1 MGAGVPLFVGVP
13 FKLSGRSCLVECR
26 RCTVQF
32 PTSNL
37 YSNTDG
43 STQKGCCKLLYS
55 SQLQTFTLTLMA
67 LLRRDAVNYCTVPN
81 FKPLLKTLMALLR
94 RDAVNY
100 CSIPGAFAG
109 ESGRLWRL
117 LCTVLACVAC
127 CWQVTALPV
136 CITAEY

>member
-55 SQLQTFTLTLMA
+55 SQLQTFTQNTDGSAQKGCCKLLYSSQLQTFTL
-67 LLRRDAVNYCTVPN
+67 
-81 FKPLLKTLMALLR
+81 TLMALLR

-117 LCTVLACVAC
+117 LCTVLACVAW